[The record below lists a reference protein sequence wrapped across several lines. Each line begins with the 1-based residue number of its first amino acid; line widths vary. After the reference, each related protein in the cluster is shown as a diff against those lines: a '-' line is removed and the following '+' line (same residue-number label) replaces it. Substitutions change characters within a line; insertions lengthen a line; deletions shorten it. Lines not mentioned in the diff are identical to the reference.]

1 MIPISEDL
9 GEEIQSDSQNVKPVV
24 KAWMS
29 DIRYLENVKTYTSSH
44 TYNKQIL
51 DRSPNVYV
59 RFDKTDYNV
68 STQTRNCLL
77 ANDGAGKIIV
87 QMPSHGLSAGAAIC
101 FSSDG
106 SMPSE
111 IGVGDLKTKYTYY
124 VQNPAGGASAHYF
137 YLNTSRANAL
147 AGDLGSRV
155 SVAGTSGA
163 TGIPV
168 TISIANP
175 AVFTTSGAHGYSN
188 GDAVVVKS
196 FSSPSPSGLTMTVD
210 SPLTVYYVQNA
221 TTTTFNLNTSA
232 SNAVLNSLEGRV
244 ATTGS
249 SSTKYVYAVHKG
261 TSQTY
266 GGHRVKD
273 HGALGLDI
281 AYGASTAGAP
291 VYTSD
296 FGTTFQSR
304 SITDKAIEIIEE
316 NRLVDMFER
325 DPIGTK
331 VCTIELTPSPF
342 TAAAIFTCA
351 NHGLSVGDPL
361 VLNTT
366 GVLPTLQYFNSAV
379 WATVNPNEILYV
391 NTVTSANTFTLRRYR
406 YNYYEIDTPLRA
418 LAPQSGVHS
427 FSIIKDI
434 GNFNSTGSDSYNQDM
449 EYYSWRPSYKTNIY
463 TGRAYSVPDAAYE
476 GAIWWAGGAD
486 FFETNPAYVT
496 TNLRCLDHFVDWR
509 QPELEGNG
517 AIVRYID
524 ENNYIY
530 CRGLQSTSTN
540 SIAIYKVVDGITT
553 LAGGVNST
561 YLNDSNY
568 YRFQADYNTFTIY
581 NMGEFEPINTTNPVS
596 TILSVYID
604 DPIFRTENATSVGLI
619 SFSMFELYGIAPY
632 DPKLMAY
639 YFAAYGYNYII
650 GSHYFNSAEY
660 CYASTALP
668 LNKTAQF
675 QTLNNQ
681 SNFTYSFLFDKVSFP
696 ASNQTIFWLG
706 NNARN
711 TAIKITSFLFG
722 DQELLRVRVFNT
734 AGTQYILDSTPDPL
748 TYGQMNH
755 IAIIKN
761 GTRLSL
767 FIDGEENAYITLPS
781 NFVMRDIVTGNTPYL
796 VFGGGYDSG
805 ISGESG
811 YQLLTGKISE
821 FAVFDYAFNQDD
833 IDSLYYSI
841 ENEATLNA
849 STSDNYYNAECI
861 IDGIQE
867 ETYLYAFANMQNYLG
882 RTIKTNNYSYV
893 VNPVF
898 DDNVFSN
905 IEDNYGW
912 MSRVQSDFSG
922 IFDYQEDFVK
932 VSFDSIRCNKI
943 FISTGYMN
951 GGIYTFDYF
960 ITKSDNTIIEG
971 AKGFDTF
978 EDKSYTYITS
988 SDLGLED
995 NEYLDIIAIK
1005 IIPTSTVNA
1014 YDYAHIYT
1022 INPIWEVDLSDY
1034 VVSFN
1039 IDKIRDNFDA
1049 SLPIGATA
1057 ANNGSI
1063 SFDNTDLVFNPYGNT
1078 LYGDYVNPDTKF
1090 FIYLKHEIS
1099 KTQQTEIIPLAEEMY
1114 ADTWNF
1120 DTSSMTAD
1128 VQIRDY
1134 SKFLQ
1139 EENIKGYISQGLCAG
1154 RSIRDIM
1161 LSSGFPARKIFYYDK
1176 FYETIF
1182 FDDPVLFIPFFEGQN
1197 EIDASNLSTGTMA
1210 FSDECQYVYA
1220 LDTSPSLGKS
1230 GSSIVYS
1237 DILSAQDDSER
1248 ISDDLAI
1255 KTFNSVYRTGSYN
1268 PNGDLVLYKYS
1279 DNARWNEAGSG
1290 TSFSGAYYVRDPDD
1304 LSAGTYY
1311 TLAAYQGVS
1320 DKRGI
1325 KVEVQKSVSDNTK
1338 LIFRLSAINFSG
1350 TSYSTVSNP
1359 VPISQSHLIHVT
1371 IPTATSLKFYLDGE
1385 IVGTIN
1391 PTNIYVPSPSEFVIS
1406 TQGDTFVS
1414 NFSYFAD
1421 VLSAERIRQHYEVSF
1436 FSIIPTF
1443 KYLYAKDS
1451 TYWDAM
1457 LTIATADLGMFYI
1470 DEYGNFRYEYRNALH
1485 QEGNSRYQTSQY
1497 TFADDVNIISG
1508 SVTSEVQTNKINL
1521 KVNKTTFNASESG
1534 ALWSA
1539 ESNESLAITSVV
1551 SNVTPNS
1558 SSIQLKN
1565 TSNPLLLP
1573 SGYVKINNEIIKYN
1587 SIVNNTL
1594 TNIQRAQFGTQV
1606 GWHLPGD
1613 RAREARFYNV
1623 DYSDSPAVVVYY
1635 PFLTTELFDETATID
1650 YYAVNAF
1657 SAQIVVSANDPGPT
1671 SYIEDGVEYYYFQD
1685 RAKTNYIVLEGTNPL
1700 NGDSN
1705 FFRVAGVP
1713 TVTQQSKE
1721 TVTSYSAE
1729 IESNIRK
1736 YRLKELDIDNE
1747 FISNKIY
1754 AQIVA
1759 DHIIGYFAD
1768 PVRILNVEILGVP
1781 QLQLGDLVTIE
1792 KFDDIGIANTDFWT
1806 IQSTISYDGGI
1817 QQSLMLREYSA
1828 TIDPPELL
1836 FTEDGGSEFS
1846 IL

>member
-44 TYNKQIL
+44 TYHKQIIDRNPNLYVRFNETDHNASTQIRPCLL
-51 DRSPNVYV
+51 DRSFTNE
-59 RFDKTDYNV
+59 
-68 STQTRNCLL
+68 
-77 ANDGAGKIIV
+77 IIV
-87 QMPSHGLSAGAAIC
+87 KAPSHGLLNGDPVC
-101 FSSDG
+101 FDSVG
-106 SMPSE
+106 TLPPS
-111 IGVGDLKTKYTYY
+111 VLSGDLKTSNTYY
-124 VQNPAGGASAHYF
+124 VQAKDANSF
-137 YLNTSRANAL
+137 RINTVRQNAL
-147 AGDLGSRV
+147 DNISTGKVIDTALSG
-155 SVAGTSGA
+155 GTGVGA
-163 TGIPV
+163 T
-168 TISIANP
+168 ISVGSP
-175 AVFTTSGAHGYSN
+175 AVITTSVPHKYNN
-188 GDAVVVKS
+188 GDPVIFLNFTGSA
-196 FSSPSPSGLTMTVD
+196 PSGITFSTDFDLYI
-210 SPLTVYYVQNA
+210 YYVQNA
-221 TTTTFNLNTSA
+221 TATTFNLNTSVA
-232 SNAVLNSLEGRV
+232 NAVQNSIVGRV
-244 ATTGS
+244 VTGGS
-249 SSTKYVYAVHKG
+249 SSGLKYAVGVH
-261 TSQTY
+261 SYENQVE

-273 HGALGLDI
+273 LGAIGLDI
-281 AYGASTAGAP
+281 AYGASTAGVP
-291 VYTSD
+291 VYTS
-296 FGTTFQSR
+296 GLGVTFQSR

-316 NRLVDMFER
+316 NRLIDTFER
-325 DPIGTK
+325 DIANST
-331 VCTIELTPSPF
+331 VCTTAISTPATF
-342 TAAAIFTCA
+342 TSAAHGMTEGTAIRFRSTGTIFTIQGFFGSWVTA
-351 NHGLSVGDPL
+351 NS
-361 VLNTT
+361 
-366 GVLPTLQYFNSAV
+366 SAV
-379 WATVNPNEILYV
+379 YYVKNP
-391 NTVTSANTFTLRRYR
+391 TTNTFQVTGFR
-406 YNYYEIDTPLRA
+406 YNAFDEDDQYRITNAGSGTLTYEKIESIG
-418 LAPQSGVHS
+418 Q
-427 FSIIKDI
+427 FSTSESIED
-434 GNFNSTGSDSYNQDM
+434 NPDM
-449 EYYSWRPSYKTNIY
+449 EYYSWRPSSRANLY
-463 TGRAYSVPDAAYE
+463 TADDGS
-476 GAIWWAGGAD
+476 GNSSLWWAGGSD
-486 FFETNPAYVT
+486 YFKDEPAYVT
-496 TNLRCLDHFVDWR
+496 TNIRCLDHFVDFM
-509 QPELEGNG
+509 PAADMGVG
-517 AIVRYID
+517 SIVRYID
-524 ENNYIY
+524 EDNYIY
-530 CRGLQSTSTN
+530 CRGLVSPNSTN
-540 SIAIYKVVDGITT
+540 SIAIYKVINGFTT
-553 LAGGVNST
+553 MVGSVNST
-561 YLNDSNY
+561 YFTGTNY
-568 YRFQADYNTFTIY
+568 YRFKADYNTFTLY
-581 NMGEFEPINTTNPVS
+581 NMGTSEPSNGTSPSS

-604 DPIFRTENATSVGLI
+604 DPIFRSENATGVGLI
-619 SFSMFELYGIAPY
+619 ILGLYSLYTIIPYWPKIIA
-632 DPKLMAY
+632 K
-639 YFAAYGYNYII
+639 YFAAYGFNYLV
-650 GSHYFNSAEY
+650 GSHYFDSAKY
-660 CYASTALP
+660 CYSSTALTP
-668 LNKTAQF
+668 NTAEQF
-675 QTLNNQ
+675 RTLNNQ

-821 FAVFDYAFNQDD
+821 FAVFDYAFTQDD
-833 IDSLYYSI
+833 IDCLYYSI
-841 ENEATLNA
+841 ENLATLN
-849 STSDNYYNAECI
+849 SDTSDYYYNADCI
-861 IDGIQE
+861 VDGVPE
-867 ETYLYAFANMQNYLG
+867 ETYLFAFANMQNYLG
-882 RTIKTNNYSYV
+882 NTIKTNNYSYV

>member
-1 MIPISEDL
+1 MIPISNDL

-51 DRSPNVYV
+51 DRNPNVYV

-77 ANDGAGKIIV
+77 FNDGFGYIRV
-87 QMPSHGLSAGAAIC
+87 QFPSHGFANGDPVY
-101 FSSDG
+101 FDSDG
-106 SMPSE
+106 SLPDE
-111 IGVGDLKTKYTYY
+111 IKALNTENNNTYY
-124 VQNPAGGASAHYF
+124 VQNQSTHYF
-137 YLNTSRANAL
+137 HINTSRSNAIANSSTNKVAVSSTD
-147 AGDLGSRV
+147 GSLGLV
-155 SVAGTSGA
+155 
-163 TGIPV
+163 V

-175 AVFTTSGAHGYSN
+175 ALFTTSVNHNYQN
-188 GDAVVVKS
+188 GDPVVIKS
-196 FSSPSPSGLTMTVD
+196 ITGTNPSGLTITAD
-210 SPLTVYYVQNA
+210 SPLIIYYVQNA
-221 TTTTFNLNTSA
+221 TNKTFNLNTSA
-232 SNAVLNSLEGRV
+232 ANAIINSSTGRV
-244 ATTGS
+244 VTTGS
-249 SSTKYVYAVHKG
+249 VSGIKGVYAVQKG
-261 TSQTY
+261 INPTL

-281 AYGASTAGAP
+281 AYGESTAGVP
-291 VYTSD
+291 VFKTGY
-296 FGTTFQSR
+296 GTRFESR

-331 VCTIELTPSPF
+331 VCTIALTPSPF

-351 NHGLSVGDPL
+351 NHGLSVGDPI
-361 VLNTT
+361 VLNTNGT
-366 GVLPTLQYFNSAV
+366 LPTLQYDNGAGF

-418 LAPQSGVHS
+418 LAPQSGTHS

-517 AIVRYID
+517 AIVRYVD

-530 CRGLQSTSTN
+530 CRGLWSTSTN

-561 YLNDSNY
+561 YLNDNNY

-581 NMGEFEPINTTNPVS
+581 NMGEFEPINTTSPVS

-639 YFAAYGYNYII
+639 YFGAYGYNYII
-650 GSHYFNSAEY
+650 GSHYFDSTKY
-660 CYASTALP
+660 CYTSTALSA
-668 LNKTAQF
+668 NSASQF

-681 SNFTYSFLFDKVSFP
+681 TNFTYSFLFDKVSSSG
-696 ASNQTIFWLG
+696 SNQTVFWLG
-706 NNARN
+706 NAARN
-711 TAIKITSFLFG
+711 TAIKATASFNVDG
-722 DQELLRVRVFNT
+722 DFLRIRIFNT
-734 AGTQYILDSTPDPL
+734 AGTEYILDSTIDSL
-748 TYGQMNH
+748 TYGQMSH

-767 FIDGEENAYITLPS
+767 FINGVENAFRNDIPA
-781 NFVMRDIVTGNTPYL
+781 NFVMRDIVTGSTPYL

-811 YQLLTGKISE
+811 YQRLTGKISE

-841 ENEATLNA
+841 ENEATLNSA
-849 STSDNYYNAECI
+849 TSDNYYNAECI
-861 IDGIQE
+861 VDGVQE
-867 ETYLYAFANMQNYLG
+867 ETYLYTFANMQNYLG
-882 RTIKTNNYSYV
+882 RIIKTNNYSYV

-912 MSRVQSDFSG
+912 MSRQQSNFLG
-922 IFDYQEDFVK
+922 LFGANPDFVK
-932 VSFDSIRCNKI
+932 VTFDEIRCNKI
-943 FISTGYMN
+943 FVSTGYFN
-951 GGIYTFDYF
+951 GRVKTFDYV
-960 ITKSDNTIIEG
+960 ITKSDSTTISG
-971 AKGFDTF
+971 AKSFAGD
-978 EDKSYTYITS
+978 SYVYIS
-988 SDLGLED
+988 ASDLGLID
-995 NEYLDIIAIK
+995 GEYLNIIEIK
-1005 IIPTSTVNA
+1005 ITPTETENI
-1014 YDYAHIYT
+1014 YDYAHIFT

-1034 VVSFN
+1034 VISFN
-1039 IDKIRDNFDA
+1039 VDKIRDNFDA

-1099 KTQQTEIIPLAEEMY
+1099 KSQQTEIIPLAEEMY

-1268 PNGDLVLYKYS
+1268 PNGDLVLYTYS
-1279 DNARWNEAGSG
+1279 NNTRWNEAGSG
-1290 TSFSGAYYVRDPDD
+1290 TSFSGAYYVRDPND

-1325 KVEVQKSVSDNTK
+1325 KVEVQKSALDHTK
-1338 LIFRLSAINFSG
+1338 LIFRLSAINSSG
-1350 TSYSTVSNP
+1350 ISYSVESNP
-1359 VPISQSHLIHVT
+1359 VLISQSHLIHVT
-1371 IPTATSLKFYLDGE
+1371 IPTTTSLKFYLDGE

-1521 KVNKTTFNASESG
+1521 KINKTTFNASESG
-1534 ALWSA
+1534 SLWSA

-1573 SGYVKINNEIIKYN
+1573 SGYIKINNEIIKYN

-1594 TNIQRAQFGTQV
+1594 TNIQRAQFGTQI

-1635 PFLTTELFDETATID
+1635 PFLTTESFDETATID

-1685 RAKTNYIVLEGTNPL
+1685 KAKTNYVVLEGTNPL

-1705 FFRVAGVP
+1705 FFRISGVP

-1792 KFDDIGIANTDFWT
+1792 KFDDIGIANTDFWI

-1836 FTEDGGSEFS
+1836 FTEDGGSGFS